1 MSYRLEFTPD
11 VKKQLKKMD
20 KYQATLLTRWLY
32 RNIDGTANPRE
43 HGKALSANRAGQWR
57 YRIGN
62 YRVIVEIEDERLVV
76 TAIQVGHWKMFTT
89 NK

>member
-20 KYQATLLTRWLY
+20 KYQTTLLTRWLY

-76 TAIQVGHWKMFTT
+76 TAIQVGHRRNVYDK
-89 NK
+89 

>member
-76 TAIQVGHWKMFTT
+76 TAIQVGHRRNIYDK
-89 NK
+89 

>member
-32 RNIDGTANPRE
+32 RNIDGTDNPRE

-76 TAIQVGHWKMFTT
+76 TAIQVGHRRNVYDK
-89 NK
+89 

>member
-11 VKKQLKKMD
+11 VKKQLKKID

-76 TAIQVGHWKMFTT
+76 TAIQVGHRRNVYDK
-89 NK
+89 

>member
-11 VKKQLKKMD
+11 VKKKLKKMD

-76 TAIQVGHWKMFTT
+76 TAIQVGHRRNVYDK
-89 NK
+89 

>member
-43 HGKALSANRAGQWR
+43 HGKALSANRAGQRR

-76 TAIQVGHWKMFTT
+76 TAIQVGHRRNVYDK
-89 NK
+89 

>member
-1 MSYRLEFTPD
+1 MTYRLEFTPD

-76 TAIQVGHWKMFTT
+76 TAIQVGHRRNVYDK
-89 NK
+89 

>member
-1 MSYRLEFTPD
+1 MTYRLEFTTD

-76 TAIQVGHWKMFTT
+76 TAIQVGHRRNVYDK
-89 NK
+89 

>member
-76 TAIQVGHWKMFTT
+76 TAILVGHRRNVYDK
-89 NK
+89 

>member
-62 YRVIVEIEDERLVV
+62 YLVIVEIEDERLVV
-76 TAIQVGHWKMFTT
+76 TAIQVGHRRNVYDK
-89 NK
+89 

>member
-43 HGKALSANRAGQWR
+43 HGKALSANRVGQWR

-76 TAIQVGHWKMFTT
+76 TAIQVGHRRNVYDK
-89 NK
+89 

>member
-76 TAIQVGHWKMFTT
+76 TAIQVGLRRNVYDK
-89 NK
+89 

>member
-43 HGKALSANRAGQWR
+43 HGKALSANRTGQWR

-76 TAIQVGHWKMFTT
+76 TAIQVGHRRNVYDK
-89 NK
+89 

>member
-1 MSYRLEFTPD
+1 MSYRLEFAPD
-11 VKKQLKKMD
+11 VRKQFKKMD
-20 KYQATLLTRWLY
+20 KYQAALLTRWLY
-32 RNIDGTANPRE
+32 QNIDGTDNPRE

-76 TAIQVGHWKMFTT
+76 TAIQVGHRK
-89 NK
+89 NIYDR

>member
-76 TAIQVGHWKMFTT
+76 TAIQVG
-89 NK
+89 

>member
-1 MSYRLEFTPD
+1 MSYRLEFAPD
-11 VKKQLKKMD
+11 VRKQLKKID

-32 RNIDGTANPRE
+32 RNIDGTNTPKK
-43 HGKALSANRAGQWR
+43 HGKVLSVNRAEQWR

-76 TAIQVGHWKMFTT
+76 IAIQIG
-89 NK
+89 NRRSIYDR

>member
-11 VKKQLKKMD
+11 VKKQLKKTD

-76 TAIQVGHWKMFTT
+76 TAIQVGHRRNVYDK
-89 NK
+89 

>member
-11 VKKQLKKMD
+11 VKKQFKKMD

-76 TAIQVGHWKMFTT
+76 TAIQVGHRRNVYDK
-89 NK
+89 

>member
-32 RNIDGTANPRE
+32 QNIDGTANPRE

-76 TAIQVGHWKMFTT
+76 TAIQVGHRRNVYDK
-89 NK
+89 

>member
-76 TAIQVGHWKMFTT
+76 TAIQVGHRRNVYDK
-89 NK
+89 